1 MPDSAA
7 PSTPHVEALDAVDVE
22 NEDEPPC
29 GATSPS
35 PGGALHEDVEDYA
48 MPDEDASETSTSWQ
62 TAAIAARLSR

>member
-35 PGGALHEDVEDYA
+35 PGGALHEDEDEPPCGA
-48 MPDEDASETSTSWQ
+48 HITFTRWSAS
-62 TAAIAARLSR
+62 RGR